1 MICKS
6 GTDIIPLLLFTFAE
20 NIFNQKFI
28 TAMGRGDNRT
38 KRGKIT
44 TGSFGVS
51 RPKKAR
57 NAKAK
62 RA

>member
-1 MICKS
+1 
-6 GTDIIPLLLFTFAE
+6 
-20 NIFNQKFI
+20 
-28 TAMGRGDNRT
+28 MGRGDNRT

-44 TGSFGVS
+44 TASFGVS
-51 RPKKAR
+51 RPKKTR